1 MIAPHPDDEVIGA
14 AGLIARLRRH
24 GARVRVAVVT
34 DGAASHRGSRQWPRA
49 RLVAARQ
56 RESLHALRRLGIVA
70 GDVSFL
76 NLPDGQLPS
85 IPGRCYRALRRQV
98 ARCRDLDL

>member
-34 DGAASHRGSRQWPRA
+34 DGAA
-49 RLVAARQ
+49 
-56 RESLHALRRLGIVA
+56 
-70 GDVSFL
+70 
-76 NLPDGQLPS
+76 
-85 IPGRCYRALRRQV
+85 
-98 ARCRDLDL
+98 